1 MNGGFPKIAF
11 ALLVILV
18 ALSFTSF
25 AEEEIDVNVDE
36 VESADVLVVENLP
49 SGLDTAILTI
59 AGAVKSE
66 MYPLEQV
73 VDTKDELAK
82 IRLRLFDDFGSP
94 VSGHEIQLISSGI
107 ADRIFAPNQVT
118 NANGEI
124 VFDVISDQPG
134 VFTYSAYDI
143 TDKKVLSQ
151 KAKVVYFDEADFIFA
166 NDYSFAAV
174 GNSAGPI
181 DKFEFAEILEQ
192 INAGSPFDVKIKAVD
207 SLGQTVLGYTG
218 TVRFSAVGA
227 NSNYVTLPSDYIF
240 TTSDQG
246 EHVFALA
253 FSFAQPG
260 TYNLEVRDIEN
271 FAVFGEKTFIV
282 QQGGG
287 SSSSASA
294 QALKILTPLPG
305 TSSNTTQVISGIAP
319 AGSKLKIFDNDKEI
333 ASVVADVNGQFAFTT
348 PTMSNGAHQIYVAQ
362 VNDTGTI
369 IASSAPVAV
378 TIDTVAPVV
387 SKVELEPSDSVS
399 AGSVFKVKLFTAEKL
414 SKAAAMFQNNIY
426 DLNDSGQG
434 FYEAAISAPIAFGNY
449 PIDIV
454 ITDQLGNET
463 KIDDAAMLKVGG
475 LNAAAST
482 LGDVTGLTVTPSDHR
497 VTLNWQAPSAFTG
510 ILKNYRVFYGISP
523 NQLTE
528 AVDTFTNATTWYV
541 ANLKNGTEY
550 YFAVVAVDDK
560 GNVSPHFSNIVSAVP
575 NPTVVQPQPP
585 EVKNGTAGAEAI
597 EEMQSDVS
605 ETGPEIWWIVV
616 LSLVAGYCYN
626 LSSKRRDSLIKSRHD
641 FD

>member
-1 MNGGFPKIAF
+1 MNGGFPKVAF
-11 ALLVILV
+11 ALLVILIT
-18 ALSFTSF
+18 LSFTSF
-25 AEEEIDVNVDE
+25 AEEEIVVEE
-36 VESADVLVVENLP
+36 VEGSNVLVAENLP
-49 SGLDTAILTI
+49 LSSVVSTVVSA
-59 AGAVKSE
+59 ARSE
-66 MYPLEQV
+66 MYPPEQA

-82 IRLRLFDDFGSP
+82 IRLRLVDDFGSP
-94 VSGHEIQLISSGI
+94 VSGHEIQLISSGST
-107 ADRIFAPNQVT
+107 DRIFAPNQVT
-118 NANGEI
+118 DTNGEI
-124 VFDVISDQPG
+124 VFDMISDQPG

-143 TDKKVLSQ
+143 TDKKVLPQ

-181 DKFEFAEILEQ
+181 DKFEFSDVPEQ
-192 INAGSPFDVKIKAVD
+192 INAGSPFDAKIKAVD
-207 SLGQTVLGYTG
+207 SLGQTVLGYIG
-218 TVRFSAVGA
+218 TVRFSAIGA
-227 NSNYVTLPSDYIF
+227 NSNYVTLPNDYTF
-240 TTSDQG
+240 TASDQG

-253 FSFAQPG
+253 LNFAQPG

-271 FAVFGEKTFIV
+271 FAVFGEKTFIA
-282 QQGGG
+282 QQAVGY
-287 SSSSASA
+287 SSSAPA
-294 QALKILTPLPG
+294 PILKILTPLPG
-305 TSSNTTQVISGIAP
+305 ISSNTTQVISGTAP
-319 AGSKLKIFDNDKEI
+319 AGSKIKIFDNDKEI

-348 PTMSNGAHQIYVAQ
+348 AAMIDGAHQIYVAQ

-369 IASSAPVAV
+369 ISSSTPVTV
-378 TIDTVAPVV
+378 TIDTAAPVI

-414 SKAAAMFQNNIY
+414 SKAAAIFQNNIY

-463 KIDDAAMLKVGG
+463 KMDDAAILKVGG
-475 LNAAAST
+475 LSATASN
-482 LGDVTGLTVTPSDHR
+482 LGDATGLTVTPSDHR

-541 ANLKNGTEY
+541 ANLKNDAEY
-550 YFAVVAVDDK
+550 FFAVVAVDDK

-605 ETGPEIWWIVV
+605 ETGPEIWWIVII
-616 LSLVAGYCYN
+616 SLVAGYFYN